1 MFNVSASEVNLIF
14 IVELISIHY
23 CNHIIKNKNSNCT
36 LEDQNPSEL
45 DSLLQGDKMADK
57 IPSEDEDEIEMYS
70 PGYVHVGGLH
80 TTFLSP
86 SDMVLP
92 LMCGICIHLTYVGL
106 LIPVMVLFYNNYD
119 NLESCMNFHWD
130 LLLYLL
136 VICHVSILVINVWG
150 TCSSLRAKAGGTNKC
165 LNILL
170 TIRLFANIFEIGL
183 VFYGLYVVF
192 LDPSNHQCWKSN
204 TSKGDAIYVLVI
216 FFLLFNFLVLF
227 TTWCCLYC
235 CLSSSPVQK
244 DPSKHSWL
252 HKLCSACVYDE
263 TASQVTT
270 SFYGMGGLINILSQ
284 GTKFTP
290 AEIIT
295 GLHLLRMLQ
304 KHYGIL
310 DYNKRYKQ
318 NNEYYQKLDDNDNLL
333 KELEYYTLYSNAAYG
348 IPLYSMSS
356 PCAICCAPPCC
367 LPSNFDDSYSDQ
379 SIPDCDKLVIRQKK
393 CCYPVQID
401 NSSLKIFIQRTE
413 CTHPQN
419 DILMVSQYGGLH
431 KVNFYVVADHHK
443 KAIVIAIRGTL
454 SLGDTITDANTEP
467 ALCEYIDTK
476 MTNGDN
482 CYVHK
487 GIGQCAKDAF
497 DKIMESKAIEKFIQ
511 NEEYKS
517 YDLVI
522 TGHSVCC
529 VNLFSDA
536 VCMIEYS
543 N

>member
-1 MFNVSASEVNLIF
+1 MSACNCNLA
-14 IVELISIHY
+14 EQS
-23 CNHIIKNKNSNCT
+23 
-36 LEDQNPSEL
+36 PSEY
-45 DSLLQGDKMADK
+45 DSLLEGDKMANN
-57 IPSEDEDEIEMYS
+57 EDPKEELIYS
-70 PGYVHVGGLH
+70 PGSVHVGGLH

-92 LMCGICIHLTYVGL
+92 LMCGICIHLSYVGL
-106 LIPVMVLFYNNYD
+106 LIPIMILFYNNWD
-119 NLESCMNFHWD
+119 NLESCMNYHFD

-136 VICHVSILVINVWG
+136 VSCHVFILVINVWG
-150 TCSSLRAKAGGTNKC
+150 TRSSLRAKAGGTNKC

-170 TIRLFANIFEIGL
+170 TIRLFANAFEIGL

-192 LDPSNHQCWKSN
+192 IDPQNSNCWKSN
-204 TSKGDAIYVLVI
+204 TSEGDAIYILVI
-216 FFLLFNFLVLF
+216 LFLIFNFLVLF

-244 DPSKHSWL
+244 DSSKDAEHPLL
-252 HKLCSACVYDE
+252 HKICSACIYDE

-318 NNEYYQKLDDNDNLL
+318 NNEYYQKLGDNDDDNQLL

-367 LPSNFDDSYSDQ
+367 LPTNFDDPYSDQ
-379 SIPDCDKLVIRQKK
+379 LIDPCDKIVIRQKK
-393 CCYPVQID
+393 CCYPIQID

-413 CTHPQN
+413 CKHPQN
-419 DILMVSQYGGLH
+419 DLLMVHQYGKLH
-431 KVNFYVVADHHK
+431 QVNFYVVADHHK
-443 KAIVIAIRGTL
+443 KAIVVAIRGTL

-467 ALCEYIDTK
+467 ELCEYIDTK

-482 CYVHK
+482 CSVHK
-487 GIGQCAKDAF
+487 GIGQCAQNAF
-497 DKIMESKAIEKFIQ
+497 DKIMESKTIEKFIK

-517 YDLVI
+517 YDFII
-522 TGHSVCC
+522 TGHSVCIYFNRYC
-529 VNLFSDA
+529 IINTGHY
-536 VCMIEYS
+536 II
-543 N
+543 